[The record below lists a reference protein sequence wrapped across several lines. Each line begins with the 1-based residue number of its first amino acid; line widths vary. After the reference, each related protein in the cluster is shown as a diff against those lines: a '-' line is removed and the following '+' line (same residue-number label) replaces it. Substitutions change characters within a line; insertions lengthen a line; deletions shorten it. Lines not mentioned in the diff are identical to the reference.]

1 MLRSMKDMEHY
12 TLGATD
18 GIIGRVRDFYFDD
31 ESWVIRYLVVNAG
44 AGQAQRTVLI
54 SPISRLA
61 HETRASRSSVVA
73 IMLSYKIERCD
84 RPARR

>member
-31 ESWVIRYLVVNAG
+31 ESWVIRCLVVNAG

-54 SPISRLA
+54 SLISIGQPNWSEKILPVSLTRHAQAAARL
-61 HETRASRSSVVA
+61 
-73 IMLSYKIERCD
+73 
-84 RPARR
+84 

>member
-31 ESWVIRYLVVNAG
+31 ESWVIRCLVVNAG

-54 SPISRLA
+54 S
-61 HETRASRSSVVA
+61 
-73 IMLSYKIERCD
+73 RCV
-84 RPARR
+84 

>member
-44 AGQAQRTVLI
+44 EGQAQRKVLI
-54 SPISRLA
+54 SPISIGQPNWSEKILPVSLTRHAQAAARL
-61 HETRASRSSVVA
+61 
-73 IMLSYKIERCD
+73 
-84 RPARR
+84 